1 MRLDPRSR
9 WSIPLAIAMLLFATA
24 SSSRAQV
31 GAGETRRTTGQQGFT
46 LEQVRSYPFAGEL
59 VAARRAPRLAWAFN
73 EQGRRNIWVGEAPSY
88 DARQLTHFDRD
99 DGQEL
104 SSVSISA
111 DGRYVVFVR
120 GGDHDCNWDCTVP
133 VNPTSSP
140 IAPVVSVWIAPF
152 DGSAPRAIGDGDTPA
167 ISPTGDVVA
176 YVRDRQI
183 WVAPLDGSA
192 APRRLF
198 AARGELREPAWSPD
212 GRKLAFVADRGD
224 HAFIGVYENDST
236 AIQWL
241 APSTSRDL
249 MPRWSPDGKR
259 IAFVRRPGLG
269 GPPDSILTFSLQPW
283 KIVVADVA
291 TGAGRVVW
299 KSPNTV
305 PGGYPR
311 SFGANLMYGAGGR
324 IAYLSYEDGWPHLYS
339 VSDAGGAPLL
349 LTPGDYMVETVRPSP
364 DGRFLVYSANAG
376 TGGDDIDRRHLGR
389 VSIDRSDARVLTP
402 GTGLE
407 FSPVVT
413 SDGTT
418 IAFLGATATQ
428 PAMPMVMPAGGGA
441 ARGIAASRLPATFP
455 RDQLVV
461 PRPVTFRAP
470 DGLLIRAQLF
480 ERPGG
485 PSRKPAVVFAHG
497 GPERQM
503 LLGWHSMDYY
513 AGTYALNQY
522 LASLGYVVLSVNF
535 RLGLGYGFDF
545 HRIVDGWSRGAS
557 EYQDIKAA
565 GEYLRTLPQVDAGR
579 TGIYG
584 GSYGGFLTAMALGKD
599 SDLFAVGV
607 DIHGPSDWT
616 ADNASRIGGLAWDY
630 EKGDRAR
637 AADVAFNASPV
648 AYVDGWRSPV
658 LFIHGDDDRNTR
670 FYHTIDLVRRLEVRG
685 VPYEELIIPDDT
697 HHWMRHANAL
707 RVWTATVEF
716 LGRYLKPESAR
727 R

>member
-1 MRLDPRSR
+1 MRLDPRLR
-9 WSIPLAIAMLLFATA
+9 RSIPLAIAMLLFATA

-88 DARQLTHFDRD
+88 EARQLTHFDRD

-104 SSVSISA
+104 SSVTISA

-241 APSTSRDL
+241 APTTSRDL

-269 GPPDSILTFSLQPW
+269 GPPDSILTLPLQPW
-283 KIVVADVA
+283 KIVVADVE

-299 KSPNTV
+299 KSANTV
-305 PGGYPR
+305 RGGYPR

-413 SDGTT
+413 SDGAT
-418 IAFLGATATQ
+418 IAFLGATALQ
-428 PAMPMVMPAGGGA
+428 PAMPMVMPAGGGPS
-441 ARGIAASRLPATFP
+441 RSIAASRLPATFP
-455 RDQLVV
+455 RDQLVLEITESIAV
-461 PRPVTFRAP
+461 DIDPRHLERLVELRET
-470 DGLLIRAQLF
+470 GIRLAIDDF
-480 ERPGG
+480 
-485 PSRKPAVVFAHG
+485 
-497 GPERQM
+497 
-503 LLGWHSMDYY
+503 
-513 AGTYALNQY
+513 GTGYS
-522 LASLGYVVLSVNF
+522 SLS
-535 RLGLGYGFDF
+535 
-545 HRIVDGWSRGAS
+545 
-557 EYQDIKAA
+557 
-565 GEYLRTLPQVDAGR
+565 YLRTLPVDVLKVDRTFAGTTAGATDLVLMEAIVRLGDSLGIDVIAEGIEHGEQVESLVG
-579 TGIYG
+579 
-584 GSYGGFLTAMALGKD
+584 LGCD
-599 SDLFAVGV
+599 RAQGYLFARPV
-607 DIHGPSDWT
+607 P
-616 ADNASRIGGLAWDY
+616 
-630 EKGDRAR
+630 
-637 AADVAFNASPV
+637 AADLPEVARTTSQS
-648 AYVDGWRSPV
+648 RSV
-658 LFIHGDDDRNTR
+658 H
-670 FYHTIDLVRRLEVRG
+670 
-685 VPYEELIIPDDT
+685 
-697 HHWMRHANAL
+697 
-707 RVWTATVEF
+707 
-716 LGRYLKPESAR
+716 
-727 R
+727 